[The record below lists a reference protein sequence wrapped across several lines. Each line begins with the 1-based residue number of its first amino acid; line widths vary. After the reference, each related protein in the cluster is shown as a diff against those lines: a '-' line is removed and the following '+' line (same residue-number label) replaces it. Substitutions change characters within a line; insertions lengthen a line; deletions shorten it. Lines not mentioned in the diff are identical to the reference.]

1 MDDISEKLSEIL
13 KDPDSLNR
21 VREMAESILGNNN
34 NNVNDNDNNNNNSK
48 KPEPMTSGNMGSL
61 FGNDFDPVQIGK
73 IISIMSRLKAD
84 CDDNRTKL
92 LLALK
97 PHLSEPRREKI
108 DTAVKLL
115 KLFDLLPLLRE
126 SGMFEF

>member
-1 MDDISEKLSEIL
+1 MDDISEKLAEIL
-13 KDPDSLNR
+13 GDPDSLNR
-21 VREMAESILGNNN
+21 VREMAESILGSNNN
-34 NNVNDNDNNNNNSK
+34 KVDDNNNNK
-48 KPEPMTSGNMGSL
+48 KPEPTTYGNMGAL
-61 FGNDFDPVQIGK
+61 FGDDFDPVQIGK

-97 PHLSEPRREKI
+97 PHLSAPRREKI

>member
-1 MDDISEKLSEIL
+1 MDDLSEKLAEIL
-13 KDPDSLNR
+13 GDPDSLNR
-21 VREMAESILGNNN
+21 VREMAEGILGSNTGNAGHN
-34 NNVNDNDNNNNNSK
+34 NDNNRNYESSACVNAD
-48 KPEPMTSGNMGSL
+48 SL
-61 FGNDFDPVQIGK
+61 FGDDFDPVQIGK
-73 IISIMSRLKAD
+73 IISIMSRLKND

-97 PHLSEPRREKI
+97 PHLSAPRREKV

-126 SGMFEF
+126 SGMFEL

>member
-1 MDDISEKLSEIL
+1 MDDLSEKLSEIL
-13 KDPDSLNR
+13 GDPESLNR
-21 VREMAESILGNNN
+21 VREMAESILGNQSNN
-34 NNVNDNDNNNNNSK
+34 NTSNVKSQPSQSDDS
-48 KPEPMTSGNMGSL
+48 SSL
-61 FGNDFDPVQIGK
+61 FGNDFDPIQIGK
-73 IISIMSRLKAD
+73 ILSVISRLKSD

-108 DTAVKLL
+108 DTAVKIL

>member
-1 MDDISEKLSEIL
+1 MDDISEKLAEIL
-13 KDPDSLNR
+13 NDPDSLSR
-21 VREMAESILGNNN
+21 VREMAENILGNNDKSESTPP
-34 NNVNDNDNNNNNSK
+34 VDTKSDSI
-48 KPEPMTSGNMGSL
+48 
-61 FGNDFDPVQIGK
+61 FGDGFDPVQIGK
-73 IISIMSRLKAD
+73 IMSIMSRLKSD

-97 PHLSEPRREKI
+97 PHLSAPKREKV

-115 KLFDLLPLLRE
+115 KLLDILPVLRE